1 MKKFIVAV
9 MILVL
14 ALGVTACKKEK
25 EEEVIEK
32 EKPAVEVTEPVEEN
46 EEVVVEKTLNYV
58 LYLKYK
64 SKPFLVDYMYEVSS
78 EDNNVRE
85 NGIERYSLER
95 LFDFEGDEIMVS
107 PVPEGVKVLGLTI
120 ENMTAKVD
128 ISSNIFDKKLSKD
141 EGKILLSSIVNTLV
155 IHETID
161 NVEIYVDGNKLD
173 EFFSNDVSKPVEFI
187 GDVFPDK

>member
-1 MKKFIVAV
+1 MKKFLAVAMV
-9 MILVL
+9 LVL
-14 ALGVTACKKEK
+14 ALGFTGCGKKNEDQ
-25 EEEVIEK
+25 VVEK
-32 EKPAVEVTEPVEEN
+32 EKPTVEVKE
-46 EEVVVEKTLNYV
+46 EEVVVEEEAEKTVNYV

-64 SKPFLVDYMYEVSS
+64 NEPFLVDYMYEVSS
-78 EDNNVRE
+78 KDNDLEEMGV
-85 NGIERYSLER
+85 ERYSLER
-95 LFDFEGDEIMVS
+95 LFDFPGDDMMVT

-128 ISSNIFDKKLSKD
+128 ISSNIFDSKLSKE

-173 EFFSNDVSKPVEFI
+173 EFFGNSVSAPVEFI
-187 GDVFPDK
+187 GDVFPEK

>member
-1 MKKFIVAV
+1 MKKFLAVAMV
-9 MILVL
+9 LVL
-14 ALGVTACKKEK
+14 ALGFTGCGKKNEDQ
-25 EEEVIEK
+25 VVEK
-32 EKPAVEVTEPVEEN
+32 EKPTVEVKE
-46 EEVVVEKTLNYV
+46 EEVVVEEEAEKTVNYV

-64 SKPFLVDYMYEVSS
+64 NEPFLVDYMYEVSS
-78 EDNNVRE
+78 KDNDLEEMGVA
-85 NGIERYSLER
+85 RYSLER
-95 LFDFEGDEIMVS
+95 LFDFPGDDMMVT

-128 ISSNIFDKKLSKD
+128 ISSNIFDSKLSKE

-173 EFFSNDVSKPVEFI
+173 EFFGNSVSAPVEFI
-187 GDVFPDK
+187 GDVFPEK